1 MSTIQTGITEQVIAW
16 LFDHLPT
23 VYAVGAAVSISA
35 LMSLYDGRTLVQ
47 TVTGSLACGVL
58 AMAVAGSLRFFGF
71 PEDAV
76 TFIGAS
82 IGFMG
87 AEKVDAPRDKCTLS
101 CAINGIHA
109 AFHYLK
115 KNYISG
121 CVMTV
126 PTG

>member
-1 MSTIQTGITEQVIAW
+1 M
-16 LFDHLPT
+16 PT

-47 TVTGSLACGVL
+47 TITGSLACGVL
-58 AMAVAGSLRFFGF
+58 AMAVAGSLRFFGV

-87 AEKVDAPRDKCTLS
+87 AEKVRDKVT
-101 CAINGIHA
+101 
-109 AFHYLK
+109 AFFNRRHGER
-115 KNYISG
+115 NE
-121 CVMTV
+121 
-126 PTG
+126 

>member
-87 AEKVDAPRDKCTLS
+87 QRK
-101 CAINGIHA
+101 HA
-109 AFHYLK
+109 TRLLRPLIA
-115 KNYISG
+115 G
-121 CVMTV
+121 
-126 PTG
+126 

>member
-58 AMAVAGSLRFFGF
+58 AMAVAGSLRFFGI

-76 TFIGAS
+76 TFFWCLNRFLWAQR
-82 IGFMG
+82 
-87 AEKVDAPRDKCTLS
+87 K
-101 CAINGIHA
+101 HA
-109 AFHYLK
+109 TRLLQYL
-115 KNYISG
+115 IAG
-121 CVMTV
+121 
-126 PTG
+126 

>member
-1 MSTIQTGITEQVIAW
+1 MSTIQTGITEQIVTW

-35 LMSLYDGRTLVQ
+35 LMSLYDGRTLIQ

-58 AMAVAGSLRFFGF
+58 AMAVAGSLRFFGV

-76 TFIGAS
+76 TFIGAA

-87 AEKVDAPRDKCTLS
+87 AEKARDKV
-101 CAINGIHA
+101 IA
-109 AFHYLK
+109 AF
-115 KNYISG
+115 NRRTQSEDE
-121 CVMTV
+121 
-126 PTG
+126 

>member
-23 VYAVGAAVSISA
+23 VYAAGAAVSISA

-58 AMAVAGSLRFFGF
+58 AMAVAGSLRFFGV

-76 TFIGAS
+76 TFSAH
-82 IGFMG
+82 
-87 AEKVDAPRDKCTLS
+87 LS
-101 CAINGIHA
+101 VLWAQKKHA
-109 AFHYLK
+109 TRSLPPLTA
-115 KNYISG
+115 
-121 CVMTV
+121 
-126 PTG
+126 